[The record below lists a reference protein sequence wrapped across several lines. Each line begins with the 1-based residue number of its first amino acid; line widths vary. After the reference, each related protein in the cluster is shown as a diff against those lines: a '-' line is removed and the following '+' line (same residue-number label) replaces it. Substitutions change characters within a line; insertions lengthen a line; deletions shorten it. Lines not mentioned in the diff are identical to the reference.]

1 MKSGL
6 ASEFRLRS
14 SAIIG
19 LAGMAAVVVMGCGGA
34 TFKPGTGRAYEQAV
48 EASLD
53 KKWTRSARAAFAYM
67 KGVSPE
73 DNRYDRAMLLL
84 AEASEKLGYSYPAS
98 LWYLDIA
105 RSGRNAD
112 LQDEAISGLERII
125 MGGPHDEE
133 TLVRGYL
140 GTADVSGLRP
150 ELQAFVDYIQGLDS
164 IRRGLDAWADKQLAK
179 VPKASPYYH
188 RVQYLQAVRLLARN
202 KMKEAREALEEIVK
216 AKDLPKD
223 VKNDSRLALA
233 RLALEERRYEDA
245 VAQYDK
251 IRHLAPGRPSLLL
264 EMAWARFYTGDS
276 RRALGLLIALDAPA
290 YRGLIAPERYL
301 LEAMCLR
308 RLCQFEPARIAAIR
322 LRERHGDALEDLH
335 TGVPPRDSVP
345 IRSAAEQRGAA
356 RDTWKLLRLL
366 RHERESLN
374 HAGFGK
380 ALKVH
385 MAQIYDVGIAEIE
398 RRLEEKVKLEI
409 NGLVRELIAAE
420 DGVRLILHE
429 LSVGLLRGRRRPP
442 GPREV
447 GAKEIRAH
455 ENQVSYVFEGEFW
468 TDELDDLVVNIP
480 DRCLDEDNP
489 FSK

>member
-1 MKSGL
+1 
-6 ASEFRLRS
+6 LRS
-14 SAIIG
+14 SAL
-19 LAGMAAVVVMGCGGA
+19 LASAGVALALSCGA
-34 TFKPGTGRAYEQAV
+34 PTYKPGTGKAYEHAV

-53 KKWTRSARAAFAYM
+53 KKWTKAARASFAYM
-67 KGVSPE
+67 KGVSAE
-73 DNRYDRAMLLL
+73 DSRYDRAMLLL
-84 AEASEKLGYSYPAS
+84 AQASEKLGFSYPAS

-125 MGGPHDEE
+125 MGGPHDAE
-133 TLVRGYL
+133 TLVEGYV
-140 GTADVSGLRP
+140 GTADISGLRP
-150 ELQAFVDYIQGLDS
+150 ELQAFVDYQQGLDS
-164 IRRGLDAWADKQLAK
+164 IRRGLDKWADQQLAK
-179 VPKASPYYH
+179 VPKGSPYYF
-188 RVQYLQAVRLLARN
+188 RVQYVRAVRLLARN
-202 KMKEAREALEEIVK
+202 RMREARKALEALIETK
-216 AKDLPKD
+216 KLPKD
-223 VKNDSRLALA
+223 VKNDTRLALA
-233 RLALEERRYEDA
+233 RLAMEERRYEDA
-245 VAQYDK
+245 VAQYEGV
-251 IRHLAPGRPSLLL
+251 RHLAPGRPSLLL

-290 YRGLIAPERYL
+290 YQGLIAPERYL

-322 LRERHGDALEDLH
+322 LRERHGDALDDLH
-335 TGVPPRDSVP
+335 RGVPPNESAS

-366 RHERESLN
+366 RVERENLK

-380 ALKVH
+380 DLKIH
-385 MAQIYDVGIAEIE
+385 MAQIYDVGIAQIE
-398 RRLEEKVKLEI
+398 RRLEEKVKPEV
-409 NGLVRELIAAE
+409 GDLVRELVAAE

-447 GAKEIRAH
+447 AAKAIRAQ